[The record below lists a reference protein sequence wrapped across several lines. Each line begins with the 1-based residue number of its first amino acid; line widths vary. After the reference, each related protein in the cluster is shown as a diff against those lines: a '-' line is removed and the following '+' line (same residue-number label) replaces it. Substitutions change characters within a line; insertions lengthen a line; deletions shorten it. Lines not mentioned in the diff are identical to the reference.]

1 MFELLQQPKTKQVH
15 SGHAR
20 GNVAAKKNYARG
32 TRREYPPSSRVQ
44 QPRSGPRSP

>member
-1 MFELLQQPKTKQVH
+1 MFEQLQQPKTWQVH

-32 TRREYPPSSRVQ
+32 TRRDYPPSSRYSNLV
-44 QPRSGPRSP
+44 PRPRSP